1 MKTLLNTI
9 SFRLFLTLLLVMGIL
24 LGAYI
29 YFTLKSQEEHLLT
42 SMKINS
48 SRLSDFIKGS
58 TRYGMLLN
66 RREDTHQII
75 NRLGK
80 EPEIEVIRIFNKK
93 GEIMFS
99 SVKEEIGTS
108 VNMTAEACYVC
119 HAAEK
124 PIESVPEK
132 SRARIVT
139 RPDGHRSL
147 GLINPI
153 KNEIDC
159 STADCHAHPP
169 DITVLGVLD
178 IKMSLDQLDQNIQ
191 EAQNQVLAFSII
203 IIVLINVVSAIF
215 IRQLVHKPVHQLIDG
230 AKAISEKNLNY
241 KISIKS
247 KTEIGELA
255 NAFNDMTEKLKSAYD
270 EIKNWSISLENKVDE
285 KTDELKRA
293 HAHLIQIEKMASL
306 GQLSATVAHELNNPL
321 EGIIT
326 LTRLQIKRL
335 NKDNLKKEDYENI
348 VKDLNFVAEESL
360 RCGNIVKNLLL
371 FSRQQVDEFK
381 EADLEQIIER
391 SIMLIAHHMQMH
403 NIKLVREYNLTN
415 SSLFCSAAQIQQ
427 AMIALMINSIEAMPS
442 GGTLTIRMF
451 DADEDN
457 VSIQINDTGHG
468 IQSEILTH
476 IFEPFFTTKT
486 DGKGV
491 GLGLSV
497 VYGIVNG
504 HKGRITV
511 DSKVGEGSTFNILL
525 PRKNTNVKTNYSG

>member
-1 MKTLLNTI
+1 MKTLFNTI

-29 YFTLKSQEEHLLT
+29 YFTLESQEDHMLACL
-42 SMKINS
+42 KINS

-75 NRLGK
+75 NRLGI
-80 EPEIEVIRIFNKK
+80 EPGIEVIRVFNKK

-99 SVKEEIGTS
+99 SKKEEIGTS
-108 VNMTAEACYVC
+108 VDMTAEACYVC

-153 KNEIDC
+153 KNEVDC
-159 STADCHAHPP
+159 STADCHAHSPE
-169 DITVLGVLD
+169 IKVLGVLD
-178 IKMSLDQLDQNIQ
+178 IKMSLDQLDLNIE
-191 EAQNQVLAFSII
+191 EAQDQVFAFSII
-203 IIVLINVVSAIF
+203 IILLINIVSAIF

-230 AKAISEKNLNY
+230 AKAISEKNLEY
-241 KISIKS
+241 KIPISS

-255 NAFNDMTEKLKSAYD
+255 NAFNEMTDKLKKAYD
-270 EIKNWSISLENKVDE
+270 EIKDWSISLENKVEE

-293 HAHLIQIEKMASL
+293 HAHLVQIEKMASL

-326 LTRLQIKRL
+326 LTKLQVKRL
-335 NKDNLKKEDYENI
+335 NKDNLNKNDYENI
-348 VKDLNFVAEESL
+348 LKDLNFVVEESL

-371 FSRQQVDEFK
+371 FSRQQVEEFK
-381 EADLEQIIER
+381 EANLEQIIER

-403 NIKLVREYNLTN
+403 DIKLIRDFQLTN
-415 SSLFCSAAQIQQ
+415 PIMFCSAAQIQQ
-427 AMIALMINSIEAMPS
+427 ATIALMINSIEAMQS
-442 GGTLTIRMF
+442 GGTLTIKMF
-451 DADEDN
+451 NTDADKIT
-457 VSIQINDTGHG
+457 IQINDTGHG
-468 IQSEILTH
+468 IQNDIQAQ
-476 IFEPFFTTKT
+476 IFEPFFTTKV

-497 VYGIVNG
+497 VYGIVNA
-504 HKGRITV
+504 HKGKITV
-511 DSKVGEGSTFNILL
+511 DSIVGQGTTFNIVL
-525 PRKNTNVKTNYSG
+525 PRKNINLQT

>member
-1 MKTLLNTI
+1 MKTLFNTI
-9 SFRLFLTLLLVMGIL
+9 SFRLFLTLLMVLGIL
-24 LGAYI
+24 LSAFI
-29 YFTLKSQEEHLLT
+29 YFTLQSQEEHMMTYL
-42 SMKINS
+42 KINS

-75 NRLGK
+75 NRLGI
-80 EPEIEVIRIFNKK
+80 EPGIEVIRVFNKK

-99 SVKEEIGTS
+99 SLKEEIGTG
-108 VNMTAEACYVC
+108 VDMTAEACYVC

-153 KNEIDC
+153 KNEVDC
-159 STADCHAHPP
+159 SIADCHAHPSE
-169 DITVLGVLD
+169 ITVLGVLD

-191 EAQNQVLAFSII
+191 EAQDQVFAFSII
-203 IIVLINVVSAIF
+203 IILLINIVSAIF

-241 KISIKS
+241 KIPINS

-255 NAFNDMTEKLKSAYD
+255 DAFNDMTDKLRKAYD

-293 HAHLIQIEKMASL
+293 HAHLFQIEKMASL

-326 LTRLQIKRL
+326 LTKLQIKRL
-335 NKDNLKKEDYENI
+335 NKENRTKDDLEEI
-348 VKDLNFVAEESL
+348 LHDLNFVAEESL

-371 FSRQQVDEFK
+371 FSRQGVDEFK
-381 EADLEQIIER
+381 ETKIETIVER
-391 SIMLIAHHMQMH
+391 SIMLIAHHMQMRD
-403 NIKLVREYNLTN
+403 IQLVRDFKLKNPN
-415 SSLFCSAAQIQQ
+415 IVCSAAQIQQ
-427 AMIALMINSIEAMPS
+427 AIIALMINSIEAMTN
-442 GGTLTIRMF
+442 GGTITIRMF
-451 DADEDN
+451 DTDKDYI
-457 VSIQINDTGHG
+457 SIQISDTGHG
-468 IQSEILTH
+468 IQSEIQGK
-476 IFEPFFTTKT
+476 IFEPFFTTKE

-497 VYGIVNG
+497 VYGIVIAHNG
-504 HKGRITV
+504 KITV
-511 DSKVGEGSTFNILL
+511 DSVDGQGTTFNIVL
-525 PRKNTNVKTNYSG
+525 PRENKNRQT